1 MKRKKILFFLG
12 FWILFYSC
20 EQDVTLDF
28 NKEPQLC
35 LNSILN
41 PDSLVSASL
50 TLSHSLENSGSFE
63 TIDNG
68 TLTLYEGNEL
78 FGTLEAKGNGRYILS
93 KKPVVGKTYKIV
105 AEAKDYTTISATTTL
120 PDFPVVEYSKT
131 FTGHP
136 SYDSTLAVYDLNV
149 QIKDKPGKDNYWVYE
164 NWVVSGRRYG
174 GGSREI
180 NAPFVDDFNKEMDTE
195 EKYGFRLFLGVR
207 LSDEGYDGQ
216 PMNFVMTDFVE
227 NTKYNYNEGVYF
239 LNADEHYNKYL
250 KTSIINRI
258 KETSDLPFFEPV
270 QMYSNIKNGYGIFG
284 SCAITNI
291 KL

>member
-1 MKRKKILFFLG
+1 MNRFLLFFS
-12 FWILFYSC
+12 ILIFVSC
-20 EQDVTLDF
+20 EKEVTLNF
-28 NKEPQLC
+28 EHTPKMC
-35 LNSILN
+35 LNCILN

-50 TLSHSLENSGSFE
+50 TLSHSLDNSGTFE
-63 TIDNG
+63 AVDNG

-78 FGTLEAKGNGRYILS
+78 FGTLEAKGNGRYISS

-105 AEAKDYTTISATTTL
+105 AEAKDYTTISGTTTI

-131 FTGHP
+131 ITGHT
-136 SYDSTLAVYDLNV
+136 SYDTTRAVFDLNI

-164 NWVVSGRRYG
+164 NWFVHDVKYG
-174 GGSREI
+174 GVSREI
-180 NAPFVDDFNKEMDTE
+180 NAPFVDDFNKTIDTE
-195 EKYGFRLFLGVR
+195 AKYGFTLFLGVR

-216 PMNFVMTDFVE
+216 PMNFIVPDIIEATQF
-227 NTKYNYNEGVYF
+227 NYTEAVHI

-250 KTSIINRI
+250 KTTIINRI

-284 SCAITNI
+284 SCTITSI